1 MKTHF
6 TRKNFIAIGIIYF
19 FLVMILVAALALDTA
34 AGIFVEGNPISQIAN
49 AFTLPTFEGSIQF
62 YILLIC
68 FLLYVLIFAC
78 AFIYEFRL
86 ASYYNE
92 SPFSKKWIIVYSVTF
107 LICLVLAFGIGIC
120 AQYPY
125 ELELI
130 GHNFL
135 ALGTS
140 LLVGFLLFL
149 IVGSFIFAI
158 CAIVVNFKNIDK
170 PFRFFGSR
178 VKELEA
184 KEKEEEA
191 KEDQLLAEQGDLAK
205 SFGEMNVDANG
216 RYVGGGFGGNGVGGP
231 GSIDSSNDSTDSKVL
246 KDKEIVFPGLCS
258 IDVMNEANREEEF
271 DDASITLKELCTN
284 FRNYLANKE
293 KLYFDIHTIRAFISG
308 LSASR
313 LIILEG
319 LSGTGKSSLA
329 RYFSDYIGEDSYF
342 EPVQATWRDRTSLLG
357 FYNDFSKTYN
367 ETEFLK
373 RLYDATYKTNHMN
386 IMVLDEVNISR
397 VEYYF
402 ADFLSI
408 LEYPVDKWQLKIMQL
423 PYDFDPPLH
432 LEDGILKIPA
442 NTWFIATANKD
453 DSTFTITDKVYD
465 RAITISFDDQNI
477 PFNVEGETEKI
488 SLSFDKITSLFKE
501 ASSNPQLM
509 MNNDDYTKFRELIN
523 FTYQNFDITIGN
535 RIMHQLEV
543 LVPVYIAC
551 GGTKEEALDFMFARK
566 VISKLNGRFE
576 DYLKEGLLNLK
587 ILINKTYGENKYK
600 QTFLEIDRLIRKL

>member
-6 TRKNFIAIGIIYF
+6 TRKNFIAIGLVYF
-19 FLVMILVAALALDTA
+19 FLVMVLVAALALDTS
-34 AGIFVEGNPISQIAN
+34 AGIFVASNPIAQIAG
-49 AFTLPTFEGSIQF
+49 AFSLPTIDGSVQF
-62 YILLIC
+62 YILLLC
-68 FLLYVLIFAC
+68 VLIYILIFTC

-86 ASYYNE
+86 AEYYNE
-92 SPFSKKWIIVYSVTF
+92 NAFSKKWITVYGITLLVC
-107 LICLVLAFGIGIC
+107 LILAFGIGLC

-125 ELELI
+125 DLGII
-130 GHNFL
+130 GQNFI
-135 ALGTS
+135 ALGSS
-140 LLVGFLLFL
+140 LIIGAILFLL
-149 IVGSFIFAI
+149 VGSFIFSI
-158 CAIVVNFKNIDK
+158 CLIVVNFKNIDR

-184 KEKEEEA
+184 KEREAEE
-191 KEDQLLAEQGDLAK
+191 KEDQILSEQGDLSK
-205 SFGEMNVDANG
+205 SFGEPGVDTSGNYIA
-216 RYVGGGFGGNGVGGP
+216 GGFGSLEGVA
-231 GSIDSSNDSTDSKVL
+231 SSSLSSKGKDEKVL

-258 IDVMNEANREEEF
+258 IDVANEANRDEDF
-271 DDASITLKELCTN
+271 YDDKVNLKDLCTN
-284 FRNYLANKE
+284 FRNYLAKKE
-293 KLYFDIHTIRAFISG
+293 KLYFDIHTIRTFIAG

-329 RYFSDYIGEDSYF
+329 RYFSDYISEDSFF

-373 RLYDATYKTNHMN
+373 RLYDATYKTHHMN

-408 LEYPVDKWQLKIMQL
+408 LEYPVEKWQLKIMQL

-432 LEDGILKIPA
+432 LEDGILKIPQ

-465 RAITISFDDQNI
+465 RAITISFDEQNI
-477 PFNVEGETEKI
+477 PFEVEGEV
-488 SLSFDKITSLFKE
+488 DKITLSYDKLTKLFNE
-501 ASSNPQLM
+501 AANNKNYI
-509 MNNDDYTKFRELIN
+509 MNSEDYNKFRSLIS

-535 RIMHQLEV
+535 RIMHQLEI
-543 LVPVYIAC
+543 LVPVYATC

-566 VISKLNGRFE
+566 VISKLSGRFE
-576 DYLKEGLLNLK
+576 DYLKQGLLDLK
-587 ILINKTYGENKYK
+587 VLINKTYGEGKFK
-600 QTFLEIDRLIRKL
+600 ETFTEIDRLIKKL

>member
-6 TRKNFIAIGIIYF
+6 TRKNFIAIGLVYF
-19 FLVMILVAALALDTA
+19 FLVMVLVAALALDTS
-34 AGIFVEGNPISQIAN
+34 AGIFVAGNPIAQIAG
-49 AFTLPTFEGSIQF
+49 AFSLPTIDGSVQF
-62 YILLIC
+62 YILLLC
-68 FLLYVLIFAC
+68 VLIYILIFTC
-78 AFIYEFRL
+78 TFIYEFRL
-86 ASYYNE
+86 AEYYNE
-92 SPFSKKWIIVYSVTF
+92 NAFSKKRITVYGITLLVC
-107 LICLVLAFGIGIC
+107 LILAFGIGFC

-125 ELELI
+125 DLGII
-130 GHNFL
+130 GQNFI
-135 ALGTS
+135 ALGSS
-140 LLVGFLLFL
+140 LVIGAILFLL
-149 IVGSFIFAI
+149 VGSFIFSI
-158 CAIVVNFKNIDK
+158 CLIVINFKNIDR

-184 KEKEEEA
+184 KEREAEE
-191 KEDQLLAEQGDLAK
+191 KEDQILSEQGDLSK
-205 SFGEMNVDANG
+205 SFGEPGVDASGN
-216 RYVGGGFGGNGVGGP
+216 YIAGGFGSLEGVA
-231 GSIDSSNDSTDSKVL
+231 SSSFNSKGKDEKVL

-258 IDVMNEANREEEF
+258 IDVANEANRDEDF
-271 DDASITLKELCTN
+271 YDDKVNLKDLCTN
-284 FRNYLANKE
+284 FRNYLAKKE
-293 KLYFDIHTIRAFISG
+293 KLYFDIHTIRTFIAG

-329 RYFSDYIGEDSYF
+329 RYFSDYISEDSFF

-373 RLYDATYKTNHMN
+373 RLYDATYKTHHMN

-408 LEYPVDKWQLKIMQL
+408 LEYPVEKWQLKIMQL

-432 LEDGILKIPA
+432 LEDGILKIPQ

-477 PFNVEGETEKI
+477 PFEVEGEV
-488 SLSFDKITSLFKE
+488 DKITLSYDKLTKLFNE
-501 ASSNPQLM
+501 AANNKNNM
-509 MNNDDYTKFRELIN
+509 MNSEDYTKFRSLIN

-535 RIMHQLEV
+535 RIMHQLEI
-543 LVPVYIAC
+543 LVPVYATC

-566 VISKLNGRFE
+566 VISKLSGRFE
-576 DYLKEGLLNLK
+576 DYLKQGLLDLK
-587 ILINKTYGENKYK
+587 VLINKTYGEGKFK
-600 QTFLEIDRLIRKL
+600 ETFTEIDRLIKKL